1 MDSQVPAYA
10 SEINAEAVSPRSIT
24 ILPTYRCN
32 ASCEQCCFESNPRL
46 RHRLE
51 LRTILQRI
59 DDAVAAFPDL
69 ELVVFSGGE
78 VFLLK
83 DDLFAA
89 IAHAHAHGLAVRCV
103 TNAFWGKRPAH
114 AQTTAERLRAS
125 GCTEVNISTGRD
137 HQRWVDFATVEN
149 ACAALVDAGLSTL
162 VTVEADAADSQCL
175 RTALDSAV
183 FSRLLRTQPLLFSV
197 QCNSWMPFNT
207 DYVERGVP
215 QGLAALTEGCT
226 QLFTNVVVNPYD
238 ELAACCGLTFEHI
251 PELKLGQI
259 HDTGMRA
266 LYDES
271 LQDFL
276 KIWIHVDGPGT
287 ILRKL
292 FGTEIDQ
299 ELADVRHIC
308 QACAVLHQN
317 PAVRKALRE
326 RYHEFMPEVLLRWNA
341 RVALRRLEASQQGP
355 KTARPTEKELA

>member
-1 MDSQVPAYA
+1 MDAQVPAPGVA
-10 SEINAEAVSPRSIT
+10 INADTVSPRSIT

-46 RHRLE
+46 KHRLA
-51 LRTILQRI
+51 LPTILQRI
-59 DDAVAAFPDL
+59 DEAVAAFPDL

-89 IAHAHAHGLAVRCV
+89 IAHASARGLAVRCV
-103 TNAFWGKRPAH
+103 TNAFWGKRPEH
-114 AQTTAERLRAS
+114 ARTTAERLRDS

-137 HQRWVDFATVEN
+137 HQRWVEFAAVET
-149 ACAALVDAGLSTL
+149 ACSALVEAGLSTL
-162 VTVEADAADSQCL
+162 VTVESDAADSHCL

-183 FSRLLRTQPLLFSV
+183 FAQLLRTQPLLFSV
-197 QCNSWMPFNT
+197 QCNSWMPFNS
-207 DYVERGVP
+207 DYVDRGAP
-215 QGLAALTEGCT
+215 QGLAALTEGCM
-226 QLFTNVVVNPYD
+226 QVFSNVVVNPYD

-251 PELKLGQI
+251 PELKLGRL
-259 HDTGMRA
+259 DTTGMRT
-266 LYDES
+266 LYDAA

-317 PAVRKALRE
+317 PAVREALRT
-326 RYHEFMPEVLLRWNA
+326 RHQAFVPEVLLRWNA

-355 KTARPTEKELA
+355 QRHTLKELA